1 MKIAYLHGLDSNNL
15 GPKNHWLK
23 SISKLVDPHIDYR
36 EKNIYQTIKAQVSA
50 FNPDI
55 IIGSS
60 MGGYFAYEIA
70 KEFNITAILFN
81 PALHSRSYEPDMT
94 NYEIGKHT
102 PIMRFVFGKNDE
114 IINPIKTIKIIEKE
128 GYINDNYILCK
139 HGHDTPLEIF
149 KKEITQGLN
158 ENRFNI

>member
-15 GPKNHWLK
+15 GPKNYWLN

-36 EKNIYQTIKAQVSA
+36 EKNIYQTLKSQVYA

-70 KEFNITAILFN
+70 KEFNINAILFN

-94 NYEIGKHT
+94 GHETGEYN
-102 PIMRFVFGKNDE
+102 PIMRFVFGQNDE
-114 IINPIKTIKIIEKE
+114 IINPIKTINIIKKE
-128 GYINDNYILCK
+128 GYLNENHILYK

-149 KKEITQGLN
+149 KKEITHGLN
-158 ENRFNI
+158 ENTVQD